1 MHRCLD
7 RSWLLGWSRPPPLT
21 SVPQRRRPAC
31 RARDSRRLVRKGT
44 AERRGTAA
52 TALGYGLGVRSAA
65 NVLADDARHRSSSPC
80 GAATP
85 VHHKHYLVPVLGEI
99 PARGFVPGTSRAC
112 PGSSAG
118 VELWHSARRAEGK
131 PLDRPGQRRL
141 VLPEGD
147 LQSDASC
154 CERVPASKFEQRLLD
169 DLGQRRMDVEDAGGH
184 LVDGVPEAHR
194 LDERLDED

>member
-85 VHHKHYLVPVLGEI
+85 VHQALSGAGTRRDPRPGLRAGHIAGMSGIIRWGGTLAQCPASRRQSLLIVLDSDVWFCPKVI
-99 PARGFVPGTSRAC
+99 CKVTLLAASVCQPQSSSNVCSMTSV
-112 PGSSAG
+112 SAG
-118 VELWHSARRAEGK
+118 W
-131 PLDRPGQRRL
+131 
-141 VLPEGD
+141 
-147 LQSDASC
+147 
-154 CERVPASKFEQRLLD
+154 
-169 DLGQRRMDVEDAGGH
+169 M
-184 LVDGVPEAHR
+184 
-194 LDERLDED
+194 